1 MFGQAF
7 LPDQSKS
14 QKTGDYYFHFFA
26 NIRAT
31 LTVSEWLK
39 EAHRAAIVDVLR
51 ACRRVERAVL
61 FGSRAKKTLTLGS
74 DMDIALFGKGQTISH
89 QARLAA
95 AMEELNVPQQVD
107 LLLYDRIE
115 YAALREQIR

>member
-1 MFGQAF
+1 MTDG
-7 LPDQSKS
+7 
-14 QKTGDYYFHFFA
+14 
-26 NIRAT
+26 
-31 LTVSEWLK
+31 LK

-61 FGSRAKKTLTLGS
+61 FGSRAKETFTLGS
-74 DMDIALFGKGQTISH
+74 DVDIALFGKGLTISH

-115 YAALREQIR
+115 DAALRKQIRRDGVEMYRRQVGAAARL